1 VQPGYPQQGYQY
13 PAPGQMPTA
22 PQFPPS
28 YAPNPNVPTAPPA
41 PQNVAELGFSDP
53 SGGVANPT
61 ARHLDGRTIVIVPKR
76 VDEQAKYQGQDR
88 PTAYFDLYV
97 VDGGPIM
104 YGDSEDR
111 ANPRPFTHTIETPAY
126 FADAMSGNVL
136 FVNEVKSKIGP
147 NGQPTGMALGVVQRG
162 TRGNKPWLLTRC
174 EKDVDGNERPGG
186 EARRQAAMQLVFAHR
201 SGEWQP
207 PRATPLAQAQTPS
220 VPQVAYSLSVPP
232 SQYGAQLPPT
242 PNPYATPPTQPYA
255 PVPQGVNVNAP
266 VSAVPAPPTGYPP
279 APGWENNPAWGQFTP
294 DQQSAIWQQFQ
305 QAQSNQPQSA
315 PSASNG
321 AAPAAGQAF
330 PPGAAGT
337 APTGPGW

>member
-1 VQPGYPQQGYQY
+1 M
-13 PAPGQMPTA
+13 PAT

-28 YAPNPNVPTAPPA
+28 YAPNPNVPPAGFTGTLPGASYTPPA
-41 PQNVAELGFSDP
+41 PQSTTELGFSDP

-97 VDGGPIM
+97 IDGGPIM

-126 FADAMSGNVL
+126 FPDAQSGNVL
-136 FVNEVKSKIGP
+136 FVNEVRSKLGP

-162 TRGNKPWLLTRC
+162 NRGKKPWLLTRC
-174 EKDVDGNERPGG
+174 EKDMDGNERQDGA
-186 EARRQAAMQLVFAHR
+186 ARRDAAQRLVFAHR

-207 PRATPLAQAQTPS
+207 PRATPLAQAQAPA
-220 VPQVAYSLSVPP
+220 VPQVAYGQSGPQ
-232 SQYGAQLPPT
+232 QYGAQLPPT
-242 PNPYATPPTQPYA
+242 PNPYA

-266 VSAVPAPPTGYPP
+266 VSTVPAPPTGYPP
-279 APGWENNPAWGQFTP
+279 APGWEGNPAWTMFTTE
-294 DQQSAIWQQFQ
+294 QQSAIWQQFQ
-305 QAQSNQPQSA
+305 QASQPQSA
-315 PSASNG
+315 T
-321 AAPAAGQAF
+321 APAAGQAV
-330 PPGAAGT
+330 PPGAAP
-337 APTGPGW
+337 AAANGPGW

>member
-1 VQPGYPQQGYQY
+1 VQPGYPQQGHQY

-28 YAPNPNVPTAPPA
+28 YAPNPNVPAAPPV

-88 PTAYFDLYV
+88 PTAYFDMYV

-186 EARRQAAMQLVFAHR
+186 EARRRAAMQLVFAHR

-207 PRATPLAQAQTPS
+207 PRATPLAQAATPP
-220 VPQVAYSLSVPP
+220 VAPVQYTPQ
-232 SQYGAQLPPT
+232 QYGAPAG
-242 PNPYATPPTQPYA
+242 Y
-255 PVPQGVNVNAP
+255 VNVPSPQFAQVAP
-266 VSAVPAPPTGYPP
+266 GVQTNVTPASAVPAPPTGYPP
-279 APGWENNPAWGQFTP
+279 APGWENNPTWGQFTP